1 MKDFNKLTNEEVYNL
16 TDADINLYKKLAL
29 AENGVKFP
37 VRPERPNSEKI
48 DPDLTIF
55 TIDGLTDRWH
65 GLCFRKV
72 EDARTFVDLLLKS
85 ASGICY
91 KSSTYGQDCY
101 LKNGLPATYDGKQP
115 SLNICSEKIYSEEVY
130 SRAKKGIEKFN
141 AEKNA
146 YDKAFAEYEKE
157 LAKANEV
164 TAFIDDKVTFVNED
178 YNRKI
183 RLTRL
188 FVNDYLPVAENNEE
202 MAMKFL
208 KKAYEVSED
217 DEKYIL
223 SHKEDKNFKS

>member
-72 EDARTFVDLLLKS
+72 EDARTFVDLLIKS

-101 LKNGLPATYDGKQP
+101 LKKGLPATYDGKRP

-146 YDKAFAEYEKE
+146 YEKAFAEYEKE

>member
-16 TDADINLYKKLAL
+16 TEADINLYKKLAL

-55 TIDGLTDRWH
+55 TIDCLTDRWH
-65 GLCFRKV
+65 GLCFRKM
-72 EDARTFVDLLLKS
+72 EDARTFVDLLIKS
-85 ASGICY
+85 APGLYY

-101 LKNGLPATYDGKQP
+101 LKEGLPSTFDGKQP

-146 YDKAFAEYEKE
+146 YDKAFAEYKEE

>member
-16 TDADINLYKKLAL
+16 TEVDINLYKKLAL

-65 GLCFRKV
+65 GLCFRKI
-72 EDARTFVDLLLKS
+72 EDARTFVDLLVKS
-85 ASGICY
+85 APGICY

-101 LKNGLPATYDGKQP
+101 LKEGLPATYDGKQP

-146 YDKAFAEYEKE
+146 YDRALAEYNEE

-164 TAFIDDKVTFVNED
+164 TAFIDEKVTFVNED

-183 RLTRL
+183 HLTRL
-188 FVNDYLPVAENNEE
+188 FVNDYLPIAENNEE

>member
-37 VRPERPNSEKI
+37 VCPECPNSEKI
-48 DPDLTIF
+48 NPDLTIF
-55 TIDGLTDRWH
+55 TIDGLTDRWN
-65 GLCFRKV
+65 GLCFRKM

-91 KSSTYGQDCY
+91 KSSTYGQNCY
-101 LKNGLPATYDGKQP
+101 LKKGLPATYDGKQP

-146 YDKAFAEYEKE
+146 YDKAFAEYKEE

-208 KKAYEVSED
+208 KKAYEVSEE

>member
-16 TDADINLYKKLAL
+16 TEADINLYKKLAL

-37 VRPERPNSEKI
+37 VRPECPNSEKI
-48 DPDLTIF
+48 DHDLTIF
-55 TIDGLTDRWH
+55 TIDGLTDRWN
-65 GLCFRKV
+65 GLCFRKM
-72 EDARTFVDLLLKS
+72 EDARTFVDLLVKS
-85 ASGICY
+85 APGICY
-91 KSSTYGQDCY
+91 KSSNYSQDCY
-101 LKNGLPATYDGKQP
+101 LKEGLPATYDGKQP

-146 YDKAFAEYEKE
+146 YDKAFAEYKDE

-164 TAFIDDKVTFVNED
+164 TAFIDEKVTFVNED

-188 FVNDYLPVAENNEE
+188 FVNDYLPIAENNEE

>member
-16 TDADINLYKKLAL
+16 TEADINLYKKLAL
-29 AENGVKFP
+29 AENGAKFP
-37 VRPERPNSEKI
+37 VRPEFPNSEKI

-65 GLCFRKV
+65 GLCFRNM
-72 EDARTFVDLLLKS
+72 EDARTFVDLLIKS
-85 ASGICY
+85 APGICY
-91 KSSTYGQDCY
+91 KSNTYSQDCY
-101 LKNGLPATYDGKQP
+101 LKEGLPATYDGKQP

-146 YDKAFAEYEKE
+146 YDKAFAEYNKE

-188 FVNDYLPVAENNEE
+188 FVNDYLPIAENNEE

>member
-37 VRPERPNSEKI
+37 VCPECPNSEKI

-55 TIDGLTDRWH
+55 TIDGLTDRWN
-65 GLCFRKV
+65 GLCFRKM

-91 KSSTYGQDCY
+91 KSSTYDQNCY
-101 LKNGLPATYDGKQP
+101 LKKGLPATYDGKQP

-146 YDKAFAEYEKE
+146 YDKAFAEYKEE

-208 KKAYEVSED
+208 KKAYEVSEE

>member
-16 TDADINLYKKLAL
+16 TEADINLYKKLAL

-72 EDARTFVDLLLKS
+72 EDARTFVDLLIKS

-101 LKNGLPATYDGKQP
+101 LKKGLPATYDGKRP

>member
-72 EDARTFVDLLLKS
+72 EDARTFVDLLIKS

-101 LKNGLPATYDGKQP
+101 LKKGLPATYDGKRP

>member
-16 TDADINLYKKLAL
+16 TEADINLYKKLAL

-101 LKNGLPATYDGKQP
+101 LKIGLPATFDGKQP

>member
-16 TDADINLYKKLAL
+16 TEADINLYKKLAL

-55 TIDGLTDRWH
+55 TIDGLTDRWN
-65 GLCFRKV
+65 GLCFRNM
-72 EDARTFVDLLLKS
+72 EDARTFVDLLIKS
-85 ASGICY
+85 APGICY
-91 KSSTYGQDCY
+91 KSSTYSRDCY
-101 LKNGLPATYDGKQP
+101 LKEGLPATYDGKQP

-130 SRAKKGIEKFN
+130 SRAKKGIEKSN

-164 TAFIDDKVTFVNED
+164 TAFIDEKVTFVNED

-183 RLTRL
+183 HLTRL
-188 FVNDYLPVAENNEE
+188 FVNDYLPIAENNEE

-208 KKAYEVSED
+208 KKAYEISED

>member
-16 TDADINLYKKLAL
+16 TEADINLYKKLAL

-101 LKNGLPATYDGKQP
+101 LKKGLPATFDGKQP

-130 SRAKKGIEKFN
+130 SKAKKGIEKFN

-188 FVNDYLPVAENNEE
+188 FVNDYLPIAENNEE

-223 SHKEDKNFKS
+223 SHKDDKNFKS

>member
-16 TDADINLYKKLAL
+16 TEADINLYKKLAL

-37 VRPERPNSEKI
+37 VCPECPNSEKI

-55 TIDGLTDRWH
+55 TIDGITDRWH

-101 LKNGLPATYDGKQP
+101 LKEGLPATFDGKQP

-157 LAKANEV
+157 LYKANEV
-164 TAFIDDKVTFVNED
+164 TAFIDEKVTFVNED

-183 RLTRL
+183 HLTRL
-188 FVNDYLPVAENNEE
+188 FVNDYLPIAENNEE

-208 KKAYEVSED
+208 KKAYDVSED

-223 SHKEDKNFKS
+223 SHKNKDDDED

>member
-16 TDADINLYKKLAL
+16 TEADINLYKKLAL

-65 GLCFRKV
+65 GLCFRKM
-72 EDARTFVDLLLKS
+72 EDARAFVDLLLKS

-101 LKNGLPATYDGKQP
+101 LKIGLPATFDGKQP

>member
-16 TDADINLYKKLAL
+16 TEADINLYKKLAL

-37 VRPERPNSEKI
+37 VRPECPNSEKI

-55 TIDGLTDRWH
+55 TIDGLTDRWN
-65 GLCFRKV
+65 GLCFRKI
-72 EDARTFVDLLLKS
+72 ENARNFVDLLIKS
-85 ASGICY
+85 APGICY
-91 KSSTYGQDCY
+91 KSSTYSQDCY
-101 LKNGLPATYDGKQP
+101 LKEGLPATYDDKQP

-146 YDKAFAEYEKE
+146 YDKAFAKYKEE

-164 TAFIDDKVTFVNED
+164 TAFIDEKVTFVNED

-183 RLTRL
+183 YLTRL
-188 FVNDYLPVAENNEE
+188 FVNDYLPIAENNEE

-208 KKAYEVSED
+208 KKAYELSED

>member
-16 TDADINLYKKLAL
+16 TEADINLYKKLAL

-37 VRPERPNSEKI
+37 VCPECPNSEKI

-101 LKNGLPATYDGKQP
+101 LKKGLPATYDGKQP

-130 SRAKKGIEKFN
+130 SKAKKGIEKFN

-183 RLTRL
+183 HLTRL
-188 FVNDYLPVAENNEE
+188 FVNDYLPIAENNEE

-208 KKAYEVSED
+208 KKAYDVSED

-223 SHKEDKNFKS
+223 SHKNEDDDED

>member
-37 VRPERPNSEKI
+37 VCPECPNSEKI
-48 DPDLTIF
+48 NPDLTIF

-65 GLCFRKV
+65 GLCFREV
-72 EDARTFVDLLLKS
+72 EDARSFVDLLIKS
-85 ASGICY
+85 APGICY

-101 LKNGLPATYDGKQP
+101 LKEGLPATYDGKQP

-157 LAKANEV
+157 LYKANEV
-164 TAFIDDKVTFVNED
+164 TAFIDEKVTFVNED

-183 RLTRL
+183 HLTRL
-188 FVNDYLPVAENNEE
+188 FVNDYLPIAENNEE

-223 SHKEDKNFKS
+223 SHKNEDDDED

>member
-72 EDARTFVDLLLKS
+72 EDARTFVDLLIKS
-85 ASGICY
+85 APGLCY

-101 LKNGLPATYDGKQP
+101 LKEGLPATYDGKQP

>member
-16 TDADINLYKKLAL
+16 TEADINLYKKLAL

-37 VRPERPNSEKI
+37 VCPECPNSEKI

-55 TIDGLTDRWH
+55 TIDGITDRWH
-65 GLCFRKV
+65 GLCFREV
-72 EDARTFVDLLLKS
+72 EDARSFVDLLIKS
-85 ASGICY
+85 APGICY

-101 LKNGLPATYDGKQP
+101 LKEGLPATFDGKQP

-157 LAKANEV
+157 LYKANEV
-164 TAFIDDKVTFVNED
+164 TAFIDEKVTFVNED

-183 RLTRL
+183 HLTRL
-188 FVNDYLPVAENNEE
+188 FVNDYLPIAENNEE

-208 KKAYEVSED
+208 KKAYDVSED

-223 SHKEDKNFKS
+223 SHKNKDDDED